1 MNGRIYP
8 RVRKNV
14 RDKQGKIRKEVTV
27 YDVQYRVQDPVTGAM
42 VKRQKRGF
50 LTKKAAEEFILQVN
64 TGQSAGESRNTAQR
78 KTVGEYLSGWLE
90 DYTKIGRLR
99 PTTAESY
106 CLMIEKY
113 VLPYIGNIALE
124 KLTGQDLERLYCQ
137 LEEHGRIQKKG
148 GLSPTTVA
156 YVHRILNEALN
167 HAVAYRL
174 IPINPEQHIIKKPTR
189 KHFHA
194 EFYSGEEVRSLMAAI
209 GKHHLRLPVALAA
222 LCGLRR
228 GECLGLKTEDID
240 FEKGCLYIR
249 RQLTVKNNVVAVSE
263 PKTHNSIRQVPLAPE
278 VAEMIREQIQHND
291 KRKKQLGAEY
301 HDGGWLICKED
312 GSWINPNY
320 LSHHFRDFLAS
331 HGFRKI
337 RFHDLRH
344 TYATLMLKADVP
356 LKVVSS
362 ILGHSSIT
370 ITADLYTHVMDEVKQ
385 DAGMKISKVVF
396 GANDTTSVKES
407 SGNYIA

>member
-8 RVRKNV
+8 RVRKNI
-14 RDKQGKIRKEVTV
+14 RDKQGKIRKELTV
-27 YDVQYRVQDPVTGAM
+27 YDVQYRIRDPQTGKA
-42 VKRQKRGF
+42 VKKQKRGF
-50 LTKKAAEEFILQVN
+50 MTKKEAEEFILRIN
-64 TGQSAGESRNTAQR
+64 TEQPAELLCER
-78 KTVGEYLSGWLE
+78 KPQTVSGYLSNWVD
-90 DYTKIGRLR
+90 DYAKLGKLR
-99 PTTAESY
+99 PTTVSSY
-106 CLMIEKY
+106 RMMCEKY
-113 VLPYIGNIALE
+113 VFPRIGNIELG
-124 KLTGQDLERLYCQ
+124 KLTGQDIERMYLD
-137 LEEHGRIQKKG
+137 LEENGRIQKKG
-148 GLSPTTVA
+148 GLSPTTVS
-156 YVHRILNEALN
+156 YIHRILNEALN

-174 IPINPEQHIIKKPTR
+174 IPANPEQHIIKKPTKNR
-189 KHFHA
+189 FHA
-194 EFYSGEEVRSLMAAI
+194 EFYTDEEVRSLLAI
-209 GKHHLRLPVALAA
+209 IGEHHLKLPVALAA

-228 GECLGLKTEDID
+228 GECLGLKQDDID
-240 FEKGCLYIR
+240 FEKGCIYIR
-249 RQLTVKNNVVAVSE
+249 RQLTVKNNIVSISE

-278 VAEMIREQIQHND
+278 VAEMLREQIQHNV
-291 KRKKQLGAEY
+291 KRKKQLGDEY
-301 HDGGWLICKED
+301 HDEGWLICKED

-370 ITADLYTHVMDEVKQ
+370 ITADLYTHVMEEVKQ

-396 GANDTTSVKES
+396 GDGSTMSVKEPII
-407 SGNYIA
+407 NYIA

>member
-14 RDKQGKIRKEVTV
+14 RDKQGKIRKELTV
-27 YDVQYRVQDPVTGAM
+27 YDVQYRVQDSVTGKAI
-42 VKRQKRGF
+42 KRQKRGF
-50 LTKKAAEEFILQVN
+50 LTKKDAEEFILKVN
-64 TGQSAGESRNTAQR
+64 TGQQIESLATTRQQ
-78 KTVGEYLSGWLE
+78 TVQQYLNGWLY
-90 DYTKIGRLR
+90 DYSKIGKLR
-99 PTTAESY
+99 HTTASSY
-106 CLMIEKY
+106 RMMCEKY
-113 VLPYIGNIALE
+113 VFPRIGNIELG
-124 KLTGQDLERLYCQ
+124 KLTGQDIEKMYLD
-137 LEEHGRIQKKG
+137 LEENGRIQRKG

-156 YVHRILNEALN
+156 YIHRIINEALN
-167 HAVAYRL
+167 HAVAYGL
-174 IPINPEQHIIKKPTR
+174 IPTNPEQYIIKKPTKNR
-189 KHFHA
+189 FHA
-194 EFYSGEEVRSLMAAI
+194 EFYTDEEVRSLLTVI
-209 GKHHLRLPVALAA
+209 GNHHLKLPVALAA

-228 GECLGLKTEDID
+228 GECLGLKQEDID
-240 FEKGCLYIR
+240 FEKGCICIR
-249 RQLTVKNNVVAVSE
+249 RQLTVKNNIVSISE

-278 VAEMIREQIQHND
+278 VAEMLREQIQHNV
-291 KRKKQLGAEY
+291 KRKKQLGDEY
-301 HDGGWLICKED
+301 HDEGWLICKEN

-370 ITADLYTHVMDEVKQ
+370 ITADLYTHVMEEVKQ

-396 GANDTTSVKES
+396 GDNDTTSVKES
-407 SGNYIA
+407 KTNYIA

>member
-1 MNGRIYP
+1 MNGRVYP
-8 RVRKNV
+8 RIRKNA

-27 YDVQYRVQDPVTGAM
+27 YDVQYRVQDAKTGRM
-42 VKRQKRGF
+42 VKKQKRGF
-50 LTKKAAEEFILQVN
+50 LTKKAAEEFLLKVN
-64 TGQSAGESRNTAQR
+64 TEPSNTSKQQ
-78 KTVGEYLSGWLE
+78 TVQEYLNEWLD
-90 DYTKIGRLR
+90 DYSRIGKLR
-99 PTTAESY
+99 PSTVISY
-106 CLMIEKY
+106 RLMCEKY
-113 VLPYIGNIALE
+113 VFSHIGSIELK
-124 KLTGQDLERLYCQ
+124 KLTGQHIERMYLE
-137 LEEHGRIQKKG
+137 LEENGRIQQQG
-148 GLSPTTVA
+148 GLSSTTVA
-156 YVHRILNEALN
+156 YIHRILNEALN

-189 KHFHA
+189 NRFHA
-194 EFYSGEEVRSLMAAI
+194 KFYTDEEVRRLLIAI
-209 GKHHLRLPVALAA
+209 GDHHLRLPVALAA

-240 FEKGCLYIR
+240 FEKGRIYVR
-249 RQLTVKNNVVAVSE
+249 RQLIVKNNIIAVSE
-263 PKTHNSIRQVPLAPE
+263 PKTHNSVRQVPLAPE
-278 VAEMIREQIQHND
+278 VAEMIREQIQHNEQ
-291 KRKKQLGAEY
+291 RRTQLGDEY
-301 HDGGWLICKED
+301 NDGGWLICKED
-312 GSWINPNY
+312 GSWLNPNY

-344 TYATLMLKADVP
+344 TYVTLMLKADVP

-362 ILGHSSIT
+362 ILGHSSIA